1 MDFINIFLCCIFGM
15 LALGTVLWFIAL
27 AGDIIFGLLYTVMF
41 GAFLCAIIQ
50 GMVWLGT
57 AFSKVVIP

>member
-1 MDFINIFLCCIFGM
+1 MDFINIFLCSIFGI
-15 LALGTVLWFIAL
+15 LALGTVFWFIAL
-27 AGDIIFGLLYTVMF
+27 AGDILFGLLYTVAF